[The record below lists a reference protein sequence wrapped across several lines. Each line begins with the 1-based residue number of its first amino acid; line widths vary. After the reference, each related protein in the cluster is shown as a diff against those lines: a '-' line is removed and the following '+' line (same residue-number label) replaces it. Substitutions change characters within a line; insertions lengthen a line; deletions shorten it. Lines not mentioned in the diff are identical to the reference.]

1 MGTGISR
8 LPLGVTATLLLC
20 AACGGGTKSP
30 PAGSASQPSSTT
42 AQAPVKQAF
51 TWLVAKP
58 PPSGWRSAQIPSGAK
73 LSYPASWQREDG
85 DPGTATVALLT
96 SKGAF
101 LGYLNITPQQG
112 AEKLTGWAAFR
123 IHHDSEEGD
132 RHLKQLAAATGLQ
145 FRTGHGSCVEDSY
158 STEVKKQYIEIACIV
173 AGKKATT
180 VIVGAAPPSAWSR
193 EAPVLK
199 RAIEAFET

>member
-1 MGTGISR
+1 METGISR
-8 LPLGVTATLLLC
+8 LLLGATATLLLC

-30 PAGSASQPSSTT
+30 SADTGSQPSSTT
-42 AQAPVKQAF
+42 GSTPAKQAF
-51 TWLVAKP
+51 SWFVAKP
-58 PPSGWRSAQIPSGAK
+58 VPKAWQSARIPSGAQ

-85 DPGTATVALLT
+85 DPGTATAALLS

-101 LGYLNITPQQG
+101 TGYLNITPQQG
-112 AEKLTGWAAFR
+112 PEKLTGWAAFR
-123 IHHDSEEGD
+123 IHHDEDEGD
-132 RHLKQLAAATGLQ
+132 RHVKQLASATGLR
-145 FRTGHGSCVEDSY
+145 FLTGRGSCVEDSY
-158 STEVKKQYIEIACIV
+158 STQIHKQYVEIACIV

-199 RAIEAFET
+199 RAIEGLET